1 MAAEVHVE
9 NSRFRTVV
17 RPREGSGM
25 TVLQLSARPDGAV
38 SGAGLAE
45 HLAERTGATVVCAGY
60 RPSFPAALADARD
73 AYRFAQSLGPVAMVG
88 GEMLG
93 AGLAAA
99 LLVHLRD
106 TDEAM
111 PSCMVLRSALLDLT
125 LEAKSLLFNAST
137 DPTFNLAEA
146 RRFAA
151 VYAAGL
157 PRTDALLSP
166 LHANLDGLP
175 PVRLLVASS
184 ECLLDD
190 SLGFAAR
197 VAHHRIPVDLRVWR
211 DAATL
216 HEEAVDATAEFL
228 VAWGAADRYGSAHLR

>member
-1 MAAEVHVE
+1 MAADVHLE
-9 NSRFRTVV
+9 TGRFGTVV
-17 RPREGSGM
+17 RPREASGA
-25 TVLQLSARPDGAV
+25 TVLQLSTRPDGSV
-38 SGAGLAE
+38 SGVGLAE
-45 HLAERTGATVVCAGY
+45 RLAERTGATVVCSGY

-73 AYRFAQSLGPVAMVG
+73 AYRFAQDLGRVAMVG

-93 AGLAAA
+93 AGLAAS
-99 LLVHLRD
+99 LLVDLRD
-106 TDEAM
+106 TDEPM
-111 PSCMVLRSALLDLT
+111 PGCMVLRSALLDLT
-125 LEAKSLLFNAST
+125 LDAKSLQFNAST
-137 DPTFNLAEA
+137 DPRFDLAEA

-157 PRTDALLSP
+157 PRTDSLLSP

-211 DAATL
+211 DAETL
-216 HEEAVDATAEFL
+216 REEAVGATAEFL
-228 VAWGAADRYGSAHLR
+228 ATWGAAERHGSARLR